1 MDLFRFSLDCL
12 GWAQREQSMPGRV
25 SVSQRSKQSLTKS
38 TPHEPPIGQTLIFV
52 RCTSGCAKSGRVF
65 LTAIR
70 TVLESGPAHSDNMG
84 PYYQTKFWFRDHL
97 NAKGIPYD
105 DAILDEVC
113 GVNYEKLMNKML
125 DDAVH
130 GRRRRRWF

>member
-1 MDLFRFSLDCL
+1 
-12 GWAQREQSMPGRV
+12 MPGKT
-25 SVSQRSKQSLTKS
+25 SVSQRSRQSLTRS
-38 TPHEPPIGQTLIFV
+38 IPHEPPIGQTQIFA
-52 RCTSGCAKSGRVF
+52 RCTSECARSGGAA

-70 TVLESGPAHSDNMG
+70 TVLESGPALIPTVWGS
-84 PYYQTKFWFRDHL
+84 YYQTKFWFRDHL
-97 NAKGIPYD
+97 NARGIPYD

-130 GRRRRRWF
+130 GKRRRRWF